1 MEAMSSEKIPELD
14 WKESIKAGIE
24 IGSWRHVLPE
34 FKEKMHIDPD
44 WEIVTIS
51 VKNTHTNEI
60 CLFEFD
66 VPLSGHEDFYFPKF
80 FDENLNSL
88 LSGENGK

>member
-1 MEAMSSEKIPELD
+1 MSSEKMPELD

-34 FKEKMHIDPD
+34 FKEKMHIDQD

-80 FDENLNSL
+80 NDKCVRS
-88 LSGENGK
+88 

>member
-1 MEAMSSEKIPELD
+1 MSSEKTPELD

-34 FKEKMHIDPD
+34 FKEKMHIHPD
-44 WEIVTIS
+44 WEIATIS
-51 VKNTHTNEI
+51 VKNTHTDEI

-66 VPLSGHEDFYFPKF
+66 ASLSGHEDFYFPKLL
-80 FDENLNSL
+80 DENLNWL
-88 LSGENGK
+88 LSEENGK